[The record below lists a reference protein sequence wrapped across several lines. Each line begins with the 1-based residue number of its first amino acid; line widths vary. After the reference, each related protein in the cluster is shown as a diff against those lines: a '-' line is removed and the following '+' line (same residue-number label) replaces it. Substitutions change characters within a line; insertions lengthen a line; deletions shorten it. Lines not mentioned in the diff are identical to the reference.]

1 MLQTTWS
8 DDDLT
13 LIARPAAAASTA
25 SDVTH
30 TLIVSD
36 DEGVQQRVPVSAVPL
51 TIGRV
56 PPSDLVLAD
65 SSVSR
70 THCQVRLIEGQAMA
84 ADLRSTNGTFVD
96 GRRIAEAT
104 PLQHGS
110 VLQVGSFTLLY
121 ERRTRSEIEE
131 TAAIERDLQ
140 GASTY
145 VQRLLPRPL
154 LAGPVLANWMFLPC
168 AQLGGSAFGY
178 RFLNPGCF
186 TGYIIDVAGQ
196 GMGAA
201 MHSVAVMNLLRQPS
215 IPGTDL
221 ADPGAVL
228 NGLNA
233 MFRPEDHNGVFFSIW
248 YFAFDLQTLR
258 LSYASA
264 GHHPGFLVSPDRR
277 AVAALEGDGPA
288 IGLQPDHHFV
298 AEAASAAPGSTLY
311 LVSNGVREIMEG
323 GAERG
328 GLQRLIGADVE
339 QGVPEPL
346 RLYHAVRAVGPE
358 ALEENFSAVTCIFA

>member
-8 DDDLT
+8 DDDQT
-13 LIARPAAAASTA
+13 IIARPASAAANTPG
-25 SDVTH
+25 VTH
-30 TLIVSD
+30 TLIISD
-36 DEGVQQRVPVSAVPL
+36 DDGVQQRVPVSAAPL

-56 PPSDLVLAD
+56 APSDLVLAD

-70 THCQVRLIEGQAMA
+70 THCQVRLVEGGAVA
-84 ADLRSTNGTFVD
+84 TDLRSTNGTFVD

-131 TAAIERDLQ
+131 TAAIERDVQ

-154 LAGPVLANWMFLPC
+154 LAGPVLASWMFLPC

-178 RFLNPGCF
+178 RFLNPACF

-201 MHSVAVMNLLRQPS
+201 MHSVAVMNLLRQPA

-228 NGLNA
+228 NTLNA

-248 YFAFDLQTLR
+248 YFAFDLSTRR

-264 GHHPGFLVSPDRR
+264 GHHPGFLVPPDRR
-277 AVAALEGDGPA
+277 AVAALGGDGPA
-288 IGLQPDHHFV
+288 IGLQPDHYFA
-298 AEAASAAPGSTLY
+298 AETADAAPGSTLY
-311 LVSNGVREIMEG
+311 LVSEGVREIMEG
-323 GAERG
+323 GERG
-328 GLQRLIGADVE
+328 GLQRLIGGAVE
-339 QGVPEPL
+339 PGVPEPL
-346 RLYHAVRAVGPE
+346 RLYHAVRAAGPD
-358 ALEENFSAVTCIFA
+358 ALEENFSAVTCSFV

>member
-8 DDDLT
+8 DDDQT
-13 LIARPAAAASTA
+13 IIARPAAAVSASTP
-25 SDVTH
+25 DVTH
-30 TLIVSD
+30 TLVVSD
-36 DEGVQQRVPVSAVPL
+36 DDGVQQRVPVSAAPL

-56 PPSDLVLAD
+56 APSDLVLAD

-70 THCQVRLIEGQAMA
+70 THCEVRLVDGRAMA
-84 ADLRSTNGTFVD
+84 ADRGSTNGTFVD
-96 GRRIAEAT
+96 GRRITEPT

-110 VLQVGSFTLLY
+110 VLQVGSFALLY

-131 TAAIERDLQ
+131 TAAIERDVQ
-140 GASTY
+140 GASLY

-154 LAGPVLANWMFLPC
+154 LAGPVLASWMFLPS

-178 RFLNPGCF
+178 RFLDPGCF
-186 TGYIIDVAGQ
+186 AGYIIDVAGQ

-201 MHSVAVMNLLRQPS
+201 MHSVAVMNLLRQPA

-228 NGLNA
+228 NALNG

-248 YFAFDLQTLR
+248 YFAFDLRTRR

-264 GHHPGFLVSPDRR
+264 GHHPGVLVSADRSE
-277 AVAALEGDGPA
+277 VSALDGDGPA
-288 IGLQPDHHFV
+288 IGLQPDHHFT
-298 AEAASAAPGSTLY
+298 AETADAAPGSTLY

-323 GAERG
+323 GERG
-328 GLQRLIGADVE
+328 GLQRLIGAAAE
-339 QGVPEPL
+339 PGVPEPL
-346 RLYHAVRAVGPE
+346 RLYHAVRTAGPD
-358 ALEENFSAVTCIFA
+358 ALEENFSAVTCTFA